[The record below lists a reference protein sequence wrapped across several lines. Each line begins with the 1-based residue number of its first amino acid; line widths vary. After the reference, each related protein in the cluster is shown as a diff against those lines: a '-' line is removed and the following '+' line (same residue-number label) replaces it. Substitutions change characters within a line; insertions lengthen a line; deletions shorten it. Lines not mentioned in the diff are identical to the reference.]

1 MILRVPTYVILPRK
15 TKADKKIQLNLN
27 VYRNLSYIINNQCK
41 AAFHKAFKPEIDKH
55 KQKFTNS
62 KLRFTYTITAA
73 NKRKF
78 DISNVLSIVDK
89 FACDSLVKEG
99 VLPDDNWEH
108 LVSVNYRFAGVTG
121 CRVCTLQIEEY

>member
-41 AAFHKAFKPEIDKH
+41 AAFHKAFMPAIDNH

-62 KLRFTYTITAA
+62 KLRFTYTIPAA
-73 NKRKF
+73 NKLKL
-78 DISNVLSIVDK
+78 DISHVLSIVDK
-89 FACDSLVKEG
+89 LASNSIVKVG
-99 VLPDDNWEH
+99 
-108 LVSVNYRFAGVTG
+108 
-121 CRVCTLQIEEY
+121 